1 MKLRLKNSDLQDTLE
16 LLSSLDLKNKDSRSR
31 TKMAKAIHKVFESF
45 VEEEQTLLRD
55 HNLMGAD
62 GDLIP
67 DGQRNPEDVLRFKQ
81 EQAILLDEV
90 VIIESGAFANNFKE
104 MERILNEY
112 EGEFNGRN
120 AYLYDLLLDEIELDK
135 EEVNND

>member
-16 LLSSLDLKNKDSRSR
+16 LLNSLDLKNKDSRSR
-31 TKMAKAIHKVFESF
+31 TKMAKAIYKVFESF
-45 VEEEQTLLRD
+45 VEEEQTLLRE

-67 DGQRNPEDVLRFKQ
+67 DSQRNPEDVLRFKQ

-120 AYLYDLLLDEIELDK
+120 AYLYDLLLDEIERDK
-135 EEVNND
+135 EEGKND